1 MIAEAIPTEEDSSE
15 SWNRS
20 RFYIFLLMVPLLIA
34 IGVFASASSP
44 TVKHALL
51 DFGAY
56 ADNASPV
63 ALENRSS
70 NAGPSENAEEGQ
82 AFAQANEPGQ
92 KKAGDS
98 KEDVSN
104 GSEDDTTSTTI
115 KSAAGSDTTAK
126 AGTTT
131 ATTGSSSGT
140 SSATTSGSS
149 SGTSATTSGA
159 TATTTNTTTPTTVEE
174 TTTTSILYRN
184 CGQAQ
189 SSGALPL
196 YVGDPGYGL
205 HLDRD
210 GDGEAC

>member
-82 AFAQANEPGQ
+82 AIAQANEPEQ

-98 KEDVSN
+98 KEDEE
-104 GSEDDTTSTTI
+104 SEDDTTSTTI